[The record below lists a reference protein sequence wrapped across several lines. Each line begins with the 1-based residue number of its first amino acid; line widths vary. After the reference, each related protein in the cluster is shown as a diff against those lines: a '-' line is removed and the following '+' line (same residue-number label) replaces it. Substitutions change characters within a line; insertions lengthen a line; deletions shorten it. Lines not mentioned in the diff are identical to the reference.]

1 MVLVSQENSIISMLA
16 ARDYSAMKEDEIS
29 VKQGD
34 VLQILATNSE
44 GLLNFV
50 YYIKCKVVIVWPFTD
65 FTNRAFVQLL
75 LFDNCKVISWTLTS
89 LSSMAH
95 TSFKKLGELY
105 VLMITDSVSVDVEW
119 PSGLESTVFKNG
131 KSHA

>member
-50 YYIKCKVVIVWPFTD
+50 YYIKCKVVIV
-65 FTNRAFVQLL
+65 
-75 LFDNCKVISWTLTS
+75 
-89 LSSMAH
+89 
-95 TSFKKLGELY
+95 
-105 VLMITDSVSVDVEW
+105 
-119 PSGLESTVFKNG
+119 
-131 KSHA
+131 